1 MQNLHHL
8 AIHQDNHIIQSG
20 IKMSLSIQERY
31 SEVKEELDGKN
42 PLMRYALLRE
52 ELDNKDP
59 LKRYTRIREELDS
72 IKEENARK
80 FEENKEKREENTLE
94 AMESLF
100 HSLGGEESNVEDQ
113 PIIIDEP
120 QEFIFEEEVENV
132 EKVDIR
138 EEQPINGFES
148 VVNVISKQEARKDKL
163 QEQPNDPVSARID
176 KLEKHIQKIAFVGPG
191 SGEVRLLN
199 LDDVDT
205 TDLANNKTLKYNS
218 STGKFVF
225 ADASGGGSAHTIQN
239 AGSDLTVRDNLNF
252 DGTYV
257 IATDDSSNDQS
268 DIALS
273 SALQAWHA
281 KARPSGVVIGTT
293 DSQTLTNKT
302 LTSPVLNTGV
312 SGTAVLDEDNMA
324 SDSATKLASQQSIK
338 AYVDAQVTAQDLD
351 FVGDSGGALS
361 IDLDSESLT
370 FTGGTGIDTSG
381 SGNAMTFAIDATIT
395 TLTGSQ
401 TLTNKTLT
409 SAILNT
415 SVSGTA
421 ITTTSGSTSI
431 TTALDDIAI
440 NTQILD
446 TPAGYISL
454 VISGTTYKLPYYS

>member
-1 MQNLHHL
+1 
-8 AIHQDNHIIQSG
+8 
-20 IKMSLSIQERY
+20 MSLNIQEKY
-31 SEVKEELDGKN
+31 SELKEELNGKN
-42 PLMRYALLRE
+42 PFVKYNLLRE

-59 LKRYTRIREELDS
+59 IKRYVRIKEELDF
-72 IKEENARK
+72 IKEENVRK
-80 FEENKEKREENTLE
+80 FEEDIEKREKNTLE
-94 AMESLF
+94 SLENLF
-100 HSLGGEESNVEDQ
+100 ESLGGDEEIIEAAEDGT
-113 PIIIDEP
+113 DELITQYKEITP
-120 QEFIFEEEVENV
+120 G
-132 EKVDIR
+132 EKSKSEKRKKSSVDKI
-138 EEQPINGFES
+138 
-148 VVNVISKQEARKDKL
+148 VNAISKQEEGKEKL
-163 QEQPNDPVSARID
+163 QEQTFDPVFARIE
-176 KLEKHIQKIAFVGPG
+176 KLEKWIQKIAVAGPG
-191 SGEVRLLN
+191 SGEVLLLN

-218 STGKFVF
+218 STGKFIF
-225 ADASGGGSAHTIQN
+225 GTAGGQTIQN
-239 AGSDLTVRDNLNF
+239 AGSNLTARDNLNF

-257 IATDDSSNDQS
+257 IATDDSGNDQS
-268 DIALS
+268 DITLS
-273 SALQAWHA
+273 SALQSWHT

-338 AYVDAQVTAQDLD
+338 AYVDSQTHEA
-351 FVGDSGGALS
+351 GDITSVVAGTGLTGGATSGAATLNV
-361 IDLDSESLT
+361 I
-370 FTGGTGIDTSG
+370 GGTGITA
-381 SGNAMTFAIDATIT
+381 NADDIAVDATIT

-454 VISGTTYKLPYYS
+454 VISGTTYKLPYYSA

>member
-1 MQNLHHL
+1 MN
-8 AIHQDNHIIQSG
+8 NIIE
-20 IKMSLSIQERY
+20 KY
-31 SEVKEELDGKN
+31 SELKEEMNGKN
-42 PLMRYALLRE
+42 PFVKYNLLRE
-52 ELDNKDP
+52 ELDKKDP
-59 LKRYTRIREELDS
+59 IKRYVQIKEELDY

-80 FEENKEKREENTLE
+80 FKEDKEKREENTLE

-100 HSLGGEESNVEDQ
+100 HSLGGEESDVEKQ
-113 PIIIDEP
+113 SIIVDEP
-120 QEFIFEEEVENV
+120 QELIFEEEVENV
-132 EKVDIR
+132 EKVDIQ
-138 EEQPINGFES
+138 EEQPTNNEKSVVSGLES
-148 VVNVISKQEARKDKL
+148 VVDAISKQEARKEKL
-163 QEQPNDPVSARID
+163 QEQLNDPVSTRIE
-176 KLEKHIQKIAFVGPG
+176 KLEKWIRKIAVAGPG

-218 STGKFVF
+218 STGKFIF
-225 ADASGGGSAHTIQN
+225 GTAGGQTIQN
-239 AGSDLTVRDNLNF
+239 AGSNLTARDNLNF

-257 IATDDSSNDQS
+257 IATDDSGNDQS
-268 DIALS
+268 DITLS
-273 SALQAWHA
+273 SALQSWHT

-338 AYVDAQVTAQDLD
+338 AYVDSQTHEA
-351 FVGDSGGALS
+351 GDITSVVAGTGLTGGATSGAATLNV
-361 IDLDSESLT
+361 I
-370 FTGGTGIDTSG
+370 GGTGITA
-381 SGNAMTFAIDATIT
+381 NADDIAVDATIT